1 MSGTPISTQI
11 EVIECET
18 PAGLPANSVLNIY
31 DSCQLAAAGYPDPM
45 VRGILVMPGSAN
57 TGTLL
62 IGYRTASPK
71 NSGAMTYQPIA
82 GKWYDLRKLVVKLG
96 ATGDTAIVSAQR

>member
-1 MSGTPISTQI
+1 MNGTPISTQV
-11 EVIECET
+11 EVIEAET

-31 DSCQLAAAGYPDPM
+31 DSCQLAALGFPDPK
-45 VRGILVMPGSAN
+45 VRTILVTPGSAN

-71 NSGAMTYQPIA
+71 NAGAMTYPA
-82 GKWYDLRKLVVKLG
+82 VDGKWYDLRRLVVKLG
-96 ATGDTAIVSAQR
+96 ATGDTAIVSATR